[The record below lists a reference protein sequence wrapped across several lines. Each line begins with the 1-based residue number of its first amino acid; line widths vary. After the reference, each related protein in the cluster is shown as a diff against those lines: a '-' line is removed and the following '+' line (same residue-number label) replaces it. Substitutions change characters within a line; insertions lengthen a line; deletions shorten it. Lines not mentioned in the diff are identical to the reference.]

1 MVSSRDFDLSRK
13 PKEVPKPAQ
22 PQEEQPRSVFKEEV
36 LPRLGIAAALVGFA
50 VMSGLSNVMNRHK

>member
-13 PKEVPKPAQ
+13 PKVPKPAQ